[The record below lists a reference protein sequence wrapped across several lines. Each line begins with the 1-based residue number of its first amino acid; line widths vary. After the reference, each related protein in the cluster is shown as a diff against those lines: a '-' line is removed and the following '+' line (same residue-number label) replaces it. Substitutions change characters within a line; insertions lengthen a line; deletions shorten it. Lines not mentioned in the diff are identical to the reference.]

1 LSEDR
6 YRKVPTSRLG
16 RFSAFGQLA
25 GGVAGGVIAEGAKRI
40 ARGERPQMADLLLT
54 PANATR
60 VTEQLSRLRGAA
72 MKLGQMISLDAGD
85 LLPAELTAILARLR
99 DAAHFMPPRQLQT
112 VLAASWGQDWR
123 RKFARFEAT
132 PIAAASIGQVHRAVL
147 HDGRTVAVKV
157 QYPGIA
163 ASIDADIDNVA
174 TLLRV
179 SGLLPKTLDI
189 TPLLVEAKRQLHE
202 EADYLREAEQMRRYG
217 AMLAGED
224 MFVVP
229 APVDELTGPA
239 VLTMDF
245 IASRPI
251 DTLAEAPQDVRDR
264 VMGAML
270 DLVLRELFVFGF
282 MQTDPNFANYRW
294 QPDTGRVVL
303 LDFGAARPVP
313 DETRAAYARMMQA
326 GLNGDPAELK
336 RRICEVGFAS
346 EEQMARHGKAFEGV
360 IGVILEHVNKDA
372 IFDFADRSFVA
383 RLRDFGEPVA
393 QDRDTWHLPP
403 MDTLFV
409 QRKVSGTALL
419 AVRMK
424 ARLPLQGMV
433 AARLAGLVEPA

>member
-1 LSEDR
+1 MSDDR
-6 YRKVPTSRLG
+6 YRKVPTGRFS
-16 RFSAFGQLA
+16 RFSAFGQIA
-25 GGVAGGVIAEGAKRI
+25 GGVAGGVLAEGAKRL
-40 ARGERPQMADLLLT
+40 ARGERPHRSDLLLT

-85 LLPAELTAILARLR
+85 LLPAELTTILAKLR
-99 DAAHFMPPRQLQT
+99 DAAHFMPPKQLQT
-112 VLAASWGQDWR
+112 VLAATWGPDWR
-123 RKFARFEAT
+123 KRFARFDAT

-147 HDGRTVAVKV
+147 HDGRVVAVKV

-179 SGLLPKTLDI
+179 SGLLPKELDI
-189 TPLLVEAKRQLHE
+189 APLLVEAKRQLHE
-202 EADYLREAEQMRRYG
+202 EADYVREAEQMRRYG

-224 MFVVP
+224 QFLVP
-229 APVDELTGPA
+229 APVDALTGKG

-245 IASRPI
+245 IAARPI
-251 DTLAEAPQDVRDR
+251 DELAEASQEVRDR
-264 VMGAML
+264 TMGALL
-270 DLVLRELFVFGF
+270 DLVLRELFEFGF

-294 QPDTGRVVL
+294 QPDTGRIVL
-303 LDFGAARPVP
+303 LDFGAARGVP
-313 DETRAAYARMMQA
+313 EETQGAYARMMRA
-326 GLNGDPAELK
+326 GLAADPAELK

-346 EEQMARHGKAFEGV
+346 EAQLARHGAAFDGV
-360 IGVILEHVNKDA
+360 IGVIMEHVNKA
-372 IFDFADRSFVA
+372 ALFDFADRSFVA

-393 QDRDTWHLPP
+393 HDRATWHLPP

-424 ARLPLQGMV
+424 ARLPLKAMV
-433 AARLAGLVEPA
+433 AARVGEAAEV